1 MAVKR
6 DYYEVLGVDRSASEG
21 EIKRAFRKL
30 AFQYHPDRNR
40 EDGAEEKFKEVNE
53 AFEVLCDP
61 DKRAS
66 YDRFGHAGAGFGQGF
81 DQGFGGFRGFDDVFG
96 GLGDIFDTFF
106 GGATT
111 ATRRGPQ
118 QGTDIRYS
126 LTISFEEAVFGCDRE
141 IEVQRIENCSKCHG
155 VGSEPGSQPEKCT
168 ECGGTGQVRRVQRSV
183 FGRFVNVTT
192 CNNCG
197 GEGRIVTKPC
207 TQCRGSGKERQKRR
221 LVVGIPGGVDDGSQ
235 IRLSGEGNAGTRGGG
250 PGNLYVSL
258 SVEEHSFFKRRG
270 NDILYD
276 LPVSFVQ
283 AALGDEVEVP
293 TVDSPVTIKI
303 PPGTQTGKLFRLK
316 DKGVPHLRGGGRGSQ
331 LVMVHVVTPETLNK
345 EQRRLFEELKK
356 SLGEAKMPK
365 EAKGLFDKLKDV
377 FEA

>member
-1 MAVKR
+1 MATKR
-6 DYYEVLGVDRSASEG
+6 DYYDVLGVDRSASEA

-30 AFQYHPDRNR
+30 AFKYHPDRNR

-53 AFEVLCDP
+53 AYEVLCDP
-61 DKRAS
+61 DKRAA
-66 YDRFGHAGAGFGQGF
+66 YDRFGHAGQGFGQGF
-81 DQGFGGFRGFDDVFG
+81 GGFGDFDVFS

-118 QGTDIRYS
+118 QGTDIRYR
-126 LTISFEEAVFGCDRE
+126 LTISFEEAVFGCEKE
-141 IEVQRIENCSKCHG
+141 IEIQRIENCTRCHG
-155 VGSEPGSQPEKCT
+155 TGSEPGSRPEKCP

-183 FGRFVNVTT
+183 FGRFVNITT

-197 GEGRIVTKPC
+197 GEGWIVTKPC
-207 TQCRGSGKERQKRR
+207 TQCRGSGKERRKRT
-221 LVVGIPGGVDDGSQ
+221 LVVSIPGGVDDGSQ
-235 IRLSGEGNAGTRGGG
+235 IRLSGEGNAGSHGGG
-250 PGNLYVSL
+250 PGNLYISL
-258 SVEEHSFFKRRG
+258 SVKEHASFKRRG

-276 LPVSFVQ
+276 LPINFVQ

-293 TVDSPVTIKI
+293 TVDGPVKIKI
-303 PPGTQTGKLFRLK
+303 PPGTQTGKLFRLR
-316 DKGVPHLRGGGRGSQ
+316 DKGVPNLRGGGRGSHI
-331 LVMVHVVTPETLNK
+331 VMVHVVTPETLNK

-356 SLGEAKMPK
+356 SLGEAKMPR
-365 EAKGLFDKLKDV
+365 ESKGLFDKLKDV